1 MSNKIEITTPSLNTD
16 DNEIE
21 VNDDVIE
28 EAYKKLK
35 GIFTKNIQNAMY
47 KSMLECGHYLVV
59 TFYGTY
65 EKAQEKEYTRNKSMS
80 KLIAKLKHDSK
91 EGKAPSRAWV
101 YDAVNLAI
109 DNHLLENKILPSEYR
124 QLGNSH
130 KITLTYA
137 PDNEIKKKLIEE
149 TIDKKYSVLKLRQ
162 RIREEKRNL
171 DADYLSVEKEIPV
184 EKLKTLNEEKLNQL
198 KEKIQTEASILKKK
212 LEEQIKL
219 YEANMAK
226 IEEELKSQKS

>member
-1 MSNKIEITTPSLNTD
+1 
-16 DNEIE
+16 
-21 VNDDVIE
+21 
-28 EAYKKLK
+28 
-35 GIFTKNIQNAMY
+35 
-47 KSMLECGHYLVV
+47 MLECGHYLVV
-59 TFYGTY
+59 TFYGNY
-65 EKAQEKEYTRNKSMS
+65 EKAQKKRFTRTKSMS

-137 PDNEIKKKLIEE
+137 PDNEIKNKLIEE

-184 EKLKTLNEEKLNQL
+184 EKLKNLDEKKLNQI
-198 KEKIQTEASILKKK
+198 KEKTVALKKS
-212 LEEQIKL
+212 LEDKIKL